1 MSDLPDPLLWRLL
14 EHIGPWVGNLGGL
27 IACFIAWAYNGIRR
41 EMKETSDDLRKLRA
55 ELPITYASKP
65 DTARALDDINATM
78 NRHMDTITT
87 DVRTLN
93 GDVKK
98 ILELIAKK

>member
-1 MSDLPDPLLWRLL
+1 MQNCRLRM
-14 EHIGPWVGNLGGL
+14 PV
-27 IACFIAWAYNGIRR
+27 
-41 EMKETSDDLRKLRA
+41 
-55 ELPITYASKP
+55 KP